1 MKTILVIEDQPLMR
15 RKTLTILQ
23 MEGFTVLEAA
33 SGADGIRLALDELP
47 DLVLC
52 DIMMPGRDGYD
63 VLQAVRAN
71 RATATTPFIFLT
83 SKGEKTDVRDG
94 MNLGA
99 DDYLVKPTP
108 RMELLEAIE
117 ARFERQRLNDA
128 RLSEEVAR
136 MKFQPNYE
144 SPAPLIEQLGLTPRE
159 AETLLW
165 VAQGKSNGD
174 IAVILGISE
183 KTVKKAMGHI
193 FEKLGL
199 ESRTAAA
206 LRAVEVLSQPVSR
219 A

>member
-1 MKTILVIEDQPLMR
+1 IRQRWRRRYHALHPCDRARTKPHAYSMKTILVIEDQPLMR

-63 VLQAVRAN
+63 VLHAVRAN
-71 RATATTPFIFLT
+71 HATATTPFIFLT
-83 SKGEKTDVRDG
+83 AKGEKTDMRDG

-108 RMELLEAIE
+108 RVELLEAIE

-159 AETLLW
+159 AETL
-165 VAQGKSNGD
+165 
-174 IAVILGISE
+174 
-183 KTVKKAMGHI
+183 
-193 FEKLGL
+193 
-199 ESRTAAA
+199 
-206 LRAVEVLSQPVSR
+206 
-219 A
+219 